1 MYSCLRLRSSEPLK
15 PTRVTTLIEHDPESL
30 PESHDYQNALTTVS
44 NMLDK
49 DFNRL
54 YYDRVLDGLM
64 ELLAFLQEE
73 TDVEER
79 CRSVVTS
86 GLVEKGVA
94 LYRFLR
100 QQATVKN
107 QSLFPTGLP
116 LPRSEMDV
124 FVGYLHSLAI
134 RRDNLEEFYAD
145 EFREGCLH
153 LLGDFFWNMTHFSK
167 DFGRRLAATGIL
179 RDLANHVAAHSSL
192 ALVRKVLTTK
202 IVWLMAYF
210 CACVCLPAFPS
221 VFRPA

>member
-1 MYSCLRLRSSEPLK
+1 
-15 PTRVTTLIEHDPESL
+15 
-30 PESHDYQNALTTVS
+30 
-44 NMLDK
+44 MLDK

-124 FVGYLHSLAI
+124 QLPSL
-134 RRDNLEEFYAD
+134 
-145 EFREGCLH
+145 
-153 LLGDFFWNMTHFSK
+153 DFIKS
-167 DFGRRLAATGIL
+167 
-179 RDLANHVAAHSSL
+179 
-192 ALVRKVLTTK
+192 
-202 IVWLMAYF
+202 
-210 CACVCLPAFPS
+210 
-221 VFRPA
+221 